1 MSDIKL
7 FPHVTI
13 IRDNKWFIIK
23 TDNDKYVSLE
33 RKTYLT
39 DNVDFA
45 TRFDKDVLAEFLHYH
60 INDIIGN

>member
-1 MSDIKL
+1 MSDINL

-13 IRDNKWFIIK
+13 IRDSKWFIIK
-23 TDNDKYVSLE
+23 TNTGKYATLE
-33 RKTYLT
+33 SETYLT

-45 TRFDKDVLAEFLHYH
+45 TRFDKDDLTEFLHYH